1 MDFHLNNAL
10 HQGNTCHEKRK
21 RNNYL
26 NYDTT
31 YSVLHQIVNYYEFIM
46 RKFSSLLD
54 PVLRLVDSVLLTP
67 KNYFKYSRILQ
78 TSNFI
83 KKFSPPCYL
92 IYKN

>member
-54 PVLRLVDSVLLTP
+54 PVLRLVDRVC
-67 KNYFKYSRILQ
+67 YSLQKIILS
-78 TSNFI
+78 TAEF
-83 KKFSPPCYL
+83 
-92 IYKN
+92 YKRPIL